1 MKCDNNIQKDLNGI
15 VVRNWEMN
23 LIAKKEKE
31 KPEEIYPLP
40 EKYSSGND
48 IKKEHPGSLE
58 VDYIFL
64 FYSYWGNLLI
74 FFLILKFIYLMK

>member
-31 KPEEIYPLP
+31 KPE
-40 EKYSSGND
+40 
-48 IKKEHPGSLE
+48 
-58 VDYIFL
+58 
-64 FYSYWGNLLI
+64 NLI
-74 FFLILKFIYLMK
+74 RI